1 MTRLV
6 SLIRAHFNVSKKKNS
21 MCTLHIENPSNSV
34 SVQAVQK
41 THKIISF
48 QYNNKPNLTS
58 TAGMPTSSEA
68 RLDSDGL
75 NSKLCCFVT
84 HLTGIPSSQFT

>member
-6 SLIRAHFNVSKKKNS
+6 SLIRAHFNVSKKKKKKKKV
-21 MCTLHIENPSNSV
+21 HIENPSNSV

-48 QYNNKPNLTS
+48 QYNNKPN
-58 TAGMPTSSEA
+58 
-68 RLDSDGL
+68 
-75 NSKLCCFVT
+75 
-84 HLTGIPSSQFT
+84 

>member
-1 MTRLV
+1 MAVQHSLCRAGLLGFLMTRLV
-6 SLIRAHFNVSKKKNS
+6 SLIRAHFNVSKKNIYIYS

-48 QYNNKPNLTS
+48 QYNNKPN
-58 TAGMPTSSEA
+58 
-68 RLDSDGL
+68 
-75 NSKLCCFVT
+75 
-84 HLTGIPSSQFT
+84 

>member
-6 SLIRAHFNVSKKKNS
+6 SLIRAHFNVSKKKKKKKKS

-34 SVQAVQK
+34 SVKAVQK

-48 QYNNKPNLTS
+48 QYNNKPN
-58 TAGMPTSSEA
+58 
-68 RLDSDGL
+68 
-75 NSKLCCFVT
+75 
-84 HLTGIPSSQFT
+84 

>member
-6 SLIRAHFNVSKKKNS
+6 SLIRAHFNVSKKIA
-21 MCTLHIENPSNSV
+21 CAPYTLRTPRIRLV
-34 SVQAVQK
+34 FK
-41 THKIISF
+41 LYKKHKIISF
-48 QYNNKPNLTS
+48 QYNNKPNKTS

>member
-6 SLIRAHFNVSKKKNS
+6 SLIRAHFNVSKKKKKNS

-48 QYNNKPNLTS
+48 QYNNKSN
-58 TAGMPTSSEA
+58 
-68 RLDSDGL
+68 
-75 NSKLCCFVT
+75 
-84 HLTGIPSSQFT
+84 

>member
-1 MTRLV
+1 MMRLV
-6 SLIRAHFNVSKKKNS
+6 SLIRAHFNVSKKKKNS

-48 QYNNKPNLTS
+48 QYNNKPN
-58 TAGMPTSSEA
+58 
-68 RLDSDGL
+68 
-75 NSKLCCFVT
+75 
-84 HLTGIPSSQFT
+84 

>member
-6 SLIRAHFNVSKKKNS
+6 SLIRAHFNVSKKKKKKKTG

-48 QYNNKPNLTS
+48 QYNNKPN
-58 TAGMPTSSEA
+58 
-68 RLDSDGL
+68 
-75 NSKLCCFVT
+75 
-84 HLTGIPSSQFT
+84 

>member
-6 SLIRAHFNVSKKKNS
+6 SLIRAHFDVLKKNS

-48 QYNNKPNLTS
+48 QYNNEPN
-58 TAGMPTSSEA
+58 
-68 RLDSDGL
+68 
-75 NSKLCCFVT
+75 
-84 HLTGIPSSQFT
+84 

>member
-21 MCTLHIENPSNSV
+21 MCTLHIENSSNSV

-48 QYNNKPNLTS
+48 QYNNKPN
-58 TAGMPTSSEA
+58 
-68 RLDSDGL
+68 
-75 NSKLCCFVT
+75 
-84 HLTGIPSSQFT
+84 

>member
-1 MTRLV
+1 MTRLI
-6 SLIRAHFNVSKKKNS
+6 SLIRAHFNVSKKKKKKNS

-48 QYNNKPNLTS
+48 QYNNKP
-58 TAGMPTSSEA
+58 
-68 RLDSDGL
+68 
-75 NSKLCCFVT
+75 K
-84 HLTGIPSSQFT
+84 

>member
-6 SLIRAHFNVSKKKNS
+6 SLIRAHFNVSKKNS
-21 MCTLHIENPSNSV
+21 MCTLQIENPSNSV

-48 QYNNKPNLTS
+48 QYNNKPN
-58 TAGMPTSSEA
+58 
-68 RLDSDGL
+68 
-75 NSKLCCFVT
+75 
-84 HLTGIPSSQFT
+84 

>member
-6 SLIRAHFNVSKKKNS
+6 SLIRTHFNVSKKKNS

-34 SVQAVQK
+34 SVQAIQK

-48 QYNNKPNLTS
+48 FNTIISLIKPRPRECQLRLRLGS
-58 TAGMPTSSEA
+58 T
-68 RLDSDGL
+68 LKGL
-75 NSKLCCFVT
+75 IVSYVV
-84 HLTGIPSSQFT
+84 S

>member
-6 SLIRAHFNVSKKKNS
+6 SLIRAHFNVSKKKKKKKKKNS

-41 THKIISF
+41 THKIIS
-48 QYNNKPNLTS
+48 Y
-58 TAGMPTSSEA
+58 
-68 RLDSDGL
+68 
-75 NSKLCCFVT
+75 
-84 HLTGIPSSQFT
+84 

>member
-6 SLIRAHFNVSKKKNS
+6 SLIRAHFNVSKKKKKKNS

-41 THKIISF
+41 THKNKIISF
-48 QYNNKPNLTS
+48 QYNNKPN
-58 TAGMPTSSEA
+58 
-68 RLDSDGL
+68 
-75 NSKLCCFVT
+75 
-84 HLTGIPSSQFT
+84 